1 MFVNIFIME
10 IKCAFLLLLL
20 LLLFTFFLLPV
31 LNNCSNHFYLITF

>member
-20 LLLFTFFLLPV
+20 LLLFTFF
-31 LNNCSNHFYLITF
+31 FTTRFK